1 MFRAHRFLVFILCAV
16 LLTISGCASS
26 QVRLRYVPAEDLPA
40 VEKQHKATIGI
51 VQFTDA
57 RTTKILGTDNN
68 KELTPV
74 SNVAAWVTRG
84 LENELTRQGAT
95 VEYVLS
101 TSQIEK
107 LPTRVTGTITQLKVT
122 PISAGEYR
130 GALTITVGVNNGLQT
145 TYRATVIK
153 QGVPYT
159 NIIEPLLAELL
170 QEAINPAVPMILSAQ

>member
-1 MFRAHRFLVFILCAV
+1 MFRAHRSLVFILCAV

-26 QVRLRYVPAEDLPA
+26 KVLLRYVPANELPA
-40 VEKQHKATIGI
+40 VQKQHKATVGL

-57 RTTKILGTDNN
+57 RPTLVLGIDKD

-84 LENELTRQGAT
+84 LENELVRHGAT
-95 VEYVLS
+95 VEYVIS
-101 TSQIEK
+101 PSQVK
-107 LPTRVTGTITQLKVT
+107 TLPTRVTGTIKQLQVT
-122 PISAGEYR
+122 PLSAAEYR
-130 GALTITVGVNNGLQT
+130 GELTLTIRINDDLPT

-170 QEAINPAVPMILSAQ
+170 QEAITPAVPIILAAQ